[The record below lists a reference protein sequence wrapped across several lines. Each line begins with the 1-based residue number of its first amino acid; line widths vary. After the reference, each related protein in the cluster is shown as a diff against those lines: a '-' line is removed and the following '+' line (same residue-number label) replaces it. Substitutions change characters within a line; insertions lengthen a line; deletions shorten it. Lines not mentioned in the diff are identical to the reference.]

1 MNYPEEYKLPHRN
14 IFMLNEEPEL
24 QSFSKFQLFDE
35 TQVDL
40 VRQIDTTKFAAGTI
54 TYDGVERLLRNEIRV
69 VKDGRIPEQEFP
81 WVYDRVREKC
91 RSENNR
97 YFQVEIFGLLDGIRL
112 MRYDACEENPEMNG
126 HFGWH
131 RDTGAG
137 STSRRKLSMICGMSD
152 PSEFE
157 GGDLIFFLNGEVNMG
172 KLNKGEAILFPSY
185 LSHRVMPVTKGVRHT
200 MVAFISGPRY
210 K

>member
-1 MNYPEEYKLPHRN
+1 MNEYGLPHRN

-24 QSFSKFQLFDE
+24 ETHAKFYLFDE
-35 TQVDL
+35 GQVDL
-40 VRQIDTTKFAAGTI
+40 IRKIDASKFSLGTI
-54 TYDGVERLLRNEIRV
+54 TYSGKERVLKPEIRMV
-69 VKDGRIPEQEFP
+69 RDGRIPEDEYT

-91 RSENNR
+91 RSVNNR
-97 YFQVEIFGLLDGIRL
+97 HFQVELIGLMDGISL
-112 MRYDACEENPEMNG
+112 MRYDACEEEPEMNG
-126 HFGWH
+126 HFVWH
-131 RDTGAG
+131 RDMGGGITA
-137 STSRRKLSMICGMSD
+137 RRKLSLICGMSD

-185 LSHRVMPVTKGVRHT
+185 IPHRVMPVTKGVRHT